1 MSSSVSTPSR
11 PARGLTYRHTVTACC
26 GGSVT
31 LAVSNNLPPLLF
43 LIFHESFSIPL
54 ARITL
59 LITLN
64 FLIQLT
70 VDLLAALFADRIGY
84 RRMLVGSAA
93 FAALG
98 LIALGTLPFLFAD
111 AMWGLLI
118 ADILYA
124 LGGGLGEAIISPT
137 VEACPMKNKAGM
149 MGFLHSFYC
158 WGTVAVILISTA
170 FFALLGKEM
179 WWLLPLLW
187 SILPIVDA
195 ILLAIVPIPTLTK
208 ESEAGGRALM
218 KRPLFYGF
226 LLLMLMAGAT
236 ELSVSQWASAFAE
249 AGLQVTKAVGDL
261 AGPCLFAC
269 LMGLARV
276 FFAVKSEKVN
286 LHAFLTISSALAI
299 GAYLLTAL
307 PSSPALSLIG
317 CGICGLAVG
326 MLWPGLLSL
335 AAAHFPRGGTVL
347 FSLCALFGDLGCS
360 LGPTLVGLA
369 AEAADGAL
377 SYGLLLATAFPALLF
392 VGLLLLGVYKRVS
405 GKNSIEM

>member
-1 MSSSVSTPSR
+1 MESSVSHSPR
-11 PARGLTYRHTVTACC
+11 PAGRLTYRHTVTACC

-43 LIFHESFSIPL
+43 LIFHESFGIPL
-54 ARITL
+54 SRITL

-98 LIALGTLPFLFAD
+98 LLSLGTLPFLFRD

-118 ADILYA
+118 ADVLYA

-158 WGTVAVILISTA
+158 WGTVVVILLSTA
-170 FFALLGKEM
+170 YLALFGKEM

-187 SILPIVDA
+187 SILPILDA

-208 ESEAGGRALM
+208 EERGGERLCR
-218 KRPLFYGF
+218 RPLFYGF
-226 LLLMLMAGAT
+226 LFLMLTAGAA
-236 ELSVSQWASAFAE
+236 ELSISQWASAFAE
-249 AGLQVTKAVGDL
+249 AGLSVTKAVGDL

-269 LMGLARV
+269 LMGLSRV
-276 FFAVKSEKVN
+276 FFALKSETVN
-286 LHAFLTISSALAI
+286 LRVFLTVSSALAI
-299 GAYLLTAL
+299 LSYLLTAL
-307 PSSPALSLIG
+307 APTPALSLIG
-317 CGICGLAVG
+317 CGVCGLAVG

-335 AAAHFPRGGTVL
+335 AAARFPQGGTVL

-369 AEAADGAL
+369 AEGAGGSL
-377 SYGLLLATAFPALLF
+377 SYGLLLATVFPALLCL
-392 VGLLLLGVYKRVS
+392 GLLLLATFDRVS
-405 GKNSIEM
+405 NKK